1 VDAGAAV
8 KGGELFV
15 GKTTKPH
22 TCERCLA
29 PIEVATLAVWF
40 KSTKTLAHFSC
51 EIRARRGRK

>member
-1 VDAGAAV
+1 M